1 MLKLNGFK
9 QQLVNY
15 INSSQLTIEEV
26 YYVLKDLLNEVAQNY
41 NQQINQ
47 YYNMATV
54 VPQEQSKESVV
65 EEDKKD
71 KEE

>member
-47 YYNMATV
+47 YYNMATA

>member
-1 MLKLNGFK
+1 MLKLNSFK

-26 YYVLKDLLNEVAQNY
+26 YYVLKDLFNEVTQTY
-41 NQQINQ
+41 NEQIIQ
-47 YYNMATV
+47 YQKTV
-54 VPQEQSKESVV
+54 AITEQESVQRQEV
-65 EEDKKD
+65 EEDKKE